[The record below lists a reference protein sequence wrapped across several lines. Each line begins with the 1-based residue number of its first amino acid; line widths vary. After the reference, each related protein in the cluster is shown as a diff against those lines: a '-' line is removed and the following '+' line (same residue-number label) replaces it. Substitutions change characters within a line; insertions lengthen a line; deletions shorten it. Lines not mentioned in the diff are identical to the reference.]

1 MKKLQLFIIGFLL
14 LMRGLTG
21 QAATTDPYLMEK
33 DEQQFFNVEFDD
45 SFFTIKMKVGTGEI
59 IGFSHIDHPT
69 KKMTVNNLFKCY
81 LMAWNSFMEKT
92 VKPTP

>member
-33 DEQQFFNVEFDD
+33 DERKHV
-45 SFFTIKMKVGTGEI
+45 I
-59 IGFSHIDHPT
+59 
-69 KKMTVNNLFKCY
+69 
-81 LMAWNSFMEKT
+81 
-92 VKPTP
+92 